1 MAAGDGEQ
9 SGAAGARGPVKPPGP
24 TGPTPPP
31 GPTGPAPPPSTTGP
45 TGPTPPLGPTPPP
58 GPPEKN
64 EPRNIANPWV
74 IGFGALL
81 LLAFGLALVA
91 SLVNLWPAIEA
102 FTSTG
107 TTATTRSGTAITS
120 TTSTTAVHTVRLLFG
135 AVPVKAKSGT
145 ALLLLVVITGALGAV
160 IHMFTSFADY
170 VGNRRFYGSWAAWY
184 LLRPVI
190 GAALALLTYFALR
203 GGFFSGSLQSGAVNA
218 YGVAAL
224 SGFAG
229 LFSKQATD
237 KLREVFETLFR
248 VSSHGGDAQRKDDLA
263 NPAPTIKKLE
273 PEFTP
278 VKSTDVK
285 LKITGD
291 GFVKSTVAH
300 IDGEAQPTT
309 FVNAQLLEALPPDR
323 LLASEAVLK
332 VTVFTGP
339 PGGGESQPLLLV
351 VHPGAGQ

>member
-1 MAAGDGEQ
+1 MATGDDDPSQ
-9 SGAAGARGPVKPPGP
+9 AAGAPGP
-24 TGPTPPP
+24 EKPAAPTE
-31 GPTGPAPPPSTTGP
+31 PAGSS
-45 TGPTPPLGPTPPP
+45 
-58 GPPEKN
+58 EESK
-64 EPRNIANPWV
+64 PREVNNPYV
-74 IGFGALL
+74 IGVGALI

-120 TTSTTAVHTVRLLFG
+120 TTATTAVHTVRLLFG

-160 IHMFTSFADY
+160 IHMFTSFADF
-170 VGNRRFYGSWAAWY
+170 VGNRRFYASWVAWY

-203 GGFFSGSLQSGAVNA
+203 GGFFSGSLQSGAVNP

-248 VSSHGGDAQRKDDLA
+248 VSSEGGDAQRKDDLG

-273 PEFTP
+273 PEFVP
-278 VKSTDVK
+278 AKSTNVK

-300 IDGEAQPTT
+300 IDGDAQPTT
-309 FVNAQLLEALPPDR
+309 FVNAQLLEALPPDH
-323 LLASEAVLK
+323 LMASEAVLK
-332 VTVFTGP
+332 VTIFTGP
-339 PGGGESQPLLLV
+339 PGGGESQPLLLS
-351 VHPGAGQ
+351 VHPSTG